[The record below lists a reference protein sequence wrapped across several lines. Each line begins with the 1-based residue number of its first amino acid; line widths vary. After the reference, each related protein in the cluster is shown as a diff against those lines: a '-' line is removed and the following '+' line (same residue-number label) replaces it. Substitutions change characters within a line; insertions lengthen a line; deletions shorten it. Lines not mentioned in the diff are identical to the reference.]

1 MCSSMVP
8 VATQSLATQSLH
20 QTYTL
25 FRVPEEE
32 MVEMGCQDEMVEMEP
47 QGDRE
52 RGETLVCRDHVV
64 DKVNVLN
71 IGEEHGFVCN
81 LELIACHLVNS
92 L

>member
-1 MCSSMVP
+1 
-8 VATQSLATQSLH
+8 
-20 QTYTL
+20 
-25 FRVPEEE
+25 
-32 MVEMGCQDEMVEMEP
+32 MVEMGCQDEMVEMES

-71 IGEEHGFVCN
+71 ISEEYGFVYN